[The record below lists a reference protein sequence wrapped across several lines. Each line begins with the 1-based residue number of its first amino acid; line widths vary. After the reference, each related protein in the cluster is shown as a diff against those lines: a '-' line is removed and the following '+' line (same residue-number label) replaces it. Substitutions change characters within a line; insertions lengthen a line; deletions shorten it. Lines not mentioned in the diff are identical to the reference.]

1 MAARGDGVE
10 GDERVWV
17 VVVGRGEPGWR
28 LSMEGEFSCEL
39 ELGAAMVA
47 AVRLGCASRELCVG
61 KKNKGEGKE
70 EWDALARQGRPG
82 SSGSGRGARPD
93 AAVVERPSERGVR
106 GQSGASATARAR
118 RVLEWGGDGARQGSS
133 GAASTCGSGAASGRQ
148 RCSERERAHSSAM
161 RARRQRRE
169 EEGGERKGTLVN
181 DFDSIQNKNFLLKLE
196 KL

>member
-10 GDERVWV
+10 GDECVWV

-28 LSMEGEFSCEL
+28 LSVEGEFGCEL

-93 AAVVERPSERGVR
+93 AAVAE
-106 GQSGASATARAR
+106 QSAAALQAVVATATQAR
-118 RVLEWGGDGARQGSS
+118 RSIMAGQRADVRTQR
-133 GAASTCGSGAASGRQ
+133 AAAG
-148 RCSERERAHSSAM
+148 
-161 RARRQRRE
+161 
-169 EEGGERKGTLVN
+169 
-181 DFDSIQNKNFLLKLE
+181 
-196 KL
+196 